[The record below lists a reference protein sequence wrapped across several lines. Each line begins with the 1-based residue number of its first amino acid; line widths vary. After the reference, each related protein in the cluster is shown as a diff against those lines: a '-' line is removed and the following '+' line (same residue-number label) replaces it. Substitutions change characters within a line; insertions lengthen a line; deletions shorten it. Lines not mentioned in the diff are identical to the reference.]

1 MSMFP
6 KTPSTTTA
14 TVELWPEPNNVTGS
28 GWQSY
33 DLDTTDTNGE
43 ALDLRA
49 CWRAPSYGHVSIQ
62 GARPVMFLTVE
73 DAEKFAAAI
82 LTVCQLVR
90 DHLDAHPGDTPTP
103 TETTL
108 F

>member
-6 KTPSTTTA
+6 KTPTTTTA

-33 DLDTTDTNGE
+33 DMETADINGD
-43 ALDLRA
+43 ALRLSA
-49 CWRAPSYGHVSIQ
+49 VWRNPSLGHVSIQ
-62 GARPVMFLTVE
+62 GATPAMFLNVD

-90 DHLDAHPGDTPTP
+90 DHLDANPADAPP
-103 TETTL
+103 QPSPAL